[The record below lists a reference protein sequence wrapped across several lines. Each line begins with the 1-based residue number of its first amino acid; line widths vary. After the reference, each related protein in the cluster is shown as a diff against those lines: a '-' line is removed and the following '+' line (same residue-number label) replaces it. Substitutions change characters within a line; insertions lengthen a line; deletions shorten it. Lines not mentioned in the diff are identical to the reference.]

1 MQGGSRKE
9 RLMRDVHVKV
19 HINAPLE
26 RVFDAISDHERF
38 LRADDGTATTLLRAG
53 VAERVG
59 LGCLR
64 EVKVG
69 RRAWYVE
76 EITAWQR
83 PSYFE
88 YTILKASLPIRHEVS
103 RMAFTAADGGTNVE
117 WTSRFAIPIPL
128 IGGYLGA
135 KAETL
140 YSKAFIGLLTAAKVR
155 LETWKDPS
163 AA

>member
-1 MQGGSRKE
+1 
-9 RLMRDVHVKV
+9 MRNVRVKV
-19 HINAPLE
+19 HINAPIE
-26 RVFDAISDHERF
+26 RVFDAVSDHERF
-38 LRADDGTATTLLRAG
+38 LTAADGTTTTLLRDG
-53 VAERVG
+53 NHERVG

-88 YTILKASLPIRHEVS
+88 YTIRKASVPIRHEVS
-103 RMAFTAADGGTNVE
+103 RLTFTAADGGTAVE

-135 KAETL
+135 KAEKL
-140 YSKAFIGLLTAAKVR
+140 YSKAFTGLLAAAKAR
-155 LETWKDPS
+155 LEKTVTGLPI
-163 AA
+163 AGPLP